1 MELRPKPSFYR
12 GILIKFVYLQT
23 FNFALRKKILVVFGT
38 RPEAIKMAPVYKQ
51 FILYPEIF
59 ETRLCVTAQHR
70 QMLDQVLSF
79 FGLNPDYDLD
89 LMKQGQ
95 NLHELTANVIIGLK
109 AIYEDFNPDYVL
121 VHGDTTTSFAASLA
135 AFYCGVK
142 VAHVEAGLRTYNK
155 MAPFPE
161 ELNRQLTG
169 RIADIH
175 FAPTESAKANL
186 LSEGINA
193 KTIEV
198 TGNTVID
205 ALFMALEQ
213 LKTYEDEEIKK
224 LQKFVGSNKKV
235 LLVTGHRRENFGE
248 GFIEICNSLLQI
260 ANEFPDL
267 DIIYPVHLN
276 PNVQQPVFELLQ
288 GQSNIRLIH
297 PLSYPAFVWL
307 MSRAYIIL
315 TDSGGIQ
322 EEGPSLRK
330 PVLVMR
336 DLTER
341 PEAVE
346 AGTVKLVGTNKLI
359 IVDEIRKLLKDSD
372 YYAAMIAISNP
383 YGTGNAA
390 EQIVA
395 KFK

>member
-1 MELRPKPSFYR
+1 
-12 GILIKFVYLQT
+12 
-23 FNFALRKKILVVFGT
+23 
-38 RPEAIKMAPVYKQ
+38 MAPVYKQ